1 MTQAIKEKIKGNL
14 EMWAI
19 AMSLLALIVSPAVG
33 FVGFKVAVESDQK
46 QTANDLSNHEERIK
60 SLETERISLARA
72 LGRLEE
78 QAAQTQRTLERIE
91 TSLGRAR

>member
-1 MTQAIKEKIKGNL
+1 MTQAIKDKIKGNL

-46 QTANDLSNHEERIK
+46 QTASDLSNHEERIK

>member
-46 QTANDLSNHEERIK
+46 QTASDLSNHEERIK